1 MKKISEKLINNE
13 NFKKL
18 KNPSPRNANDVP
30 PKV

>member
-30 PKV
+30 LKV